1 MTTSAPFVQIAQVA
15 AKFGFQGKID
25 ELIVKVGG
33 RFRLTALIQRRLV
46 ELLQG
51 ARPMVETKGLTDIE
65 VVVQEINEGKIDVKE
80 YVPDSEETDD
90 GA

>member
-1 MTTSAPFVQIAQVA
+1 MIEGLKS
-15 AKFGFQGKID
+15 D
-25 ELIVKVGG
+25 ELIAKVGG

-51 ARPMVETKGLTDIE
+51 ARPMVETKGLSDIE

-80 YVPDSEETDD
+80 YTPDEEGEDD